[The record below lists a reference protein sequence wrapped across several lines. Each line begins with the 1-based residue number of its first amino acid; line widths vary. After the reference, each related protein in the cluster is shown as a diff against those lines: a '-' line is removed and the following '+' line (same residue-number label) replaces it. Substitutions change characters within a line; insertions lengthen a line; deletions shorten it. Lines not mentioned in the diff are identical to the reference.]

1 MSKFEFWTIYY
12 NNAELYTFIS
22 LIVITTSLLIA
33 KTLRFSVYHPLIF
46 YFFFNFQF
54 ALIGVIF
61 LDYLRLIDESLA
73 LYFYSAEFVFFLGLL
88 FSIFII
94 YLWRIISSG
103 NDLKIGSNILN
114 LSFSKL
120 GYEIC
125 TSVYILSLIVTYIS
139 FGIPLFSESKWSV
152 FASIPLAGVIGRLGT
167 SAYIIIIVY
176 LSVKFVKNETFNKL
190 DKLNIIVL
198 LISGLLSAK
207 KMFFLDYF
215 YIFFITTYYV
225 GYTIPKE
232 YGKKIITYFSIITFF
247 VVGSVYLNQLIMNGI
262 ESNPFELVIK
272 RFAMSGDAQILSMP
286 NGIINNLNYGE
297 GFLSI
302 VFYELKGLFSIL
314 GVYLDGPSLGV
325 KMMKIHHPY
334 LESNIG
340 PASTFDVFYY
350 VYFRDFSYILALF
363 TGLVIGFFSI
373 FKPRVNGEFALIFW
387 VVISFN
393 SYTLIY
399 NPQIFISNL
408 VFNLIFLLL
417 FWMSIKIR
425 IKQ

>member
-1 MSKFEFWTIYY
+1 MNKLEFWNIYY
-12 NNAELYTFIS
+12 NNAEVYTLITLLILTIS
-22 LIVITTSLLIA
+22 LILA
-33 KTLRFSVYHPLIF
+33 KILRFSVYHPVVF

-61 LDYLRLIDESLA
+61 LDYLGLIDKSLS
-73 LYFYSAEFVFFLGLL
+73 LYFYSVEIVFFLGLL
-88 FSIFII
+88 FSIFCI
-94 YLWRIISSG
+94 YLG
-103 NDLKIGSNILN
+103 KVIGVGSNLNNESNILN
-114 LSFSKL
+114 VKTSKL

-125 TSVYILSLIVTYIS
+125 TLVYTLSLIVTYIS

-152 FASIPLAGVIGRLGT
+152 FASIPLAGVIGRLGV
-167 SAYIIIIVY
+167 SAHILILVY
-176 LSVKFVKNETFNKL
+176 LSIKFVKKESFNRI

-198 LISGLLSAK
+198 LISGLLSGK

-215 YIFFITTYYV
+215 FIFFITTYFV

-232 YGKKIITYFSIITFF
+232 YRKRIFVYFSIISLL

-286 NGIINNLNYGE
+286 NGIINNLYYGE
-297 GFLSI
+297 SFVDI
-302 VFYELKGLFSIL
+302 IFYEIKGIFSIL

-325 KMMKIHHPY
+325 KMMKIHYPY
-334 LESNIG
+334 LESNTG
-340 PASTFDVFYY
+340 PASTFDIFYY
-350 VYFRDFSYILALF
+350 VYFRDFSYVLALF
-363 TGLVIGFFSI
+363 SGLVIGFFSK

-399 NPQIFISNL
+399 NPQVFISNII
-408 VFNLIFLLL
+408 FNLVFLLL

-425 IKQ
+425 I